1 MSFKTKKISTEP
13 SLSER
18 LKNLRL
24 QIGLSRADLSQ
35 ALRVQAHHLKY
46 LEKGEYHKLPAS
58 IYVKSFLSR
67 YADFFKLSFKDL
79 WQLYQRE
86 KAITE
91 KLKGKSGQTTTLIQP
106 VKSLKPLLTPK
117 ILLMSLATVLFL
129 SLLIYFSYQV
139 SFLIR
144 PPQLFLFSPAEDLIT
159 WESQLFF
166 RGQTTTNAQV
176 LINDQPIRISKDGFF
191 EYSLVLAQGMNQIY
205 LKAENPFGKKTEILR
220 RVILNN

>member
-1 MSFKTKKISTEP
+1 MSFKTKKIQTEAT
-13 SLSER
+13 LSER

-86 KAITE
+86 KAVAE
-91 KLKGKSGQTTTLIQP
+91 KLKGKSVQATTLIQP

-117 ILLMSLATVLFL
+117 ILLVSLVVVLFL
-129 SLLIYFSYQV
+129 TFLIYFSYQV
-139 SFLIR
+139 SFLIKS
-144 PPQLFLFSPAEDLIT
+144 PQLFLFSPAEDLIT
-159 WESQLFF
+159 WESQLLL
-166 RGQTTTNAQV
+166 RGQATTNAQV
-176 LINDQPIRISKDGFF
+176 LINDQIVRMSKDGFF
-191 EYSLVLAQGMNQIY
+191 EYSLVLAHGMNQIH
-205 LKAENPFGKKTEILR
+205 LQAENPFGKKTEILR
-220 RVILNN
+220 RVILK